1 MRIVAEEDLH
11 KHLAAV
17 PDASARNGH
26 HAVDVRT
33 AVLAALAYA
42 DLFDY
47 PLTMVELYRFQVGT
61 DYSQGEIAGATTE
74 LLGVDGPICKNGE
87 YYCLWGREATFNI
100 RFQRER
106 ASKRVWLR
114 AHRWSRWLARTPF
127 VRMISVTGALSMN
140 NLSGR
145 PDIDLL
151 VVTEPGRVWVCRR
164 LLVLQVRLAR
174 LFGDD
179 LCPNYIL
186 STGNLELD
194 QRDFFTAHELAQMV
208 PLKGEAIH
216 RQMLEQNSWARR
228 FLPKA
233 FGPGQDGPRP
243 GISASP
249 SRLLEKVLGLRI
261 FDRWEGWEL
270 RRLRAKLAPI
280 IGEAAEVVCS
290 PEQCKGH
297 TGLHRAS
304 VLTRYGQHLRELDI
318 DEPLASLLQA
328 NE

>member
-1 MRIVAEEDLH
+1 MRVALDKELH
-11 KHLAAV
+11 ERLAV
-17 PDASARNGH
+17 PDEPARNGH
-26 HAVDVRT
+26 HAIDAPT
-33 AVLAALAYA
+33 AVVAALVYA

-47 PLTMVELYRFQVGT
+47 PLTMGELYRFQVGT
-61 DYSQGEIAGATTE
+61 SYGQEEISRVAGELSDAG
-74 LLGVDGPICKNGE
+74 GPISVDGD
-87 YYCLWGREATFNI
+87 YYSLRGREGIFNI
-100 RFQRER
+100 RPRRER
-106 ASKRVWLR
+106 ASERVWRR
-114 AHRWSRWLARTPF
+114 AHLWSRWMARTPF
-127 VRMISVTGALSMN
+127 VRMIAVTGALSMN

-186 STGNLELD
+186 STSNLQLD

-208 PLKGEAIH
+208 PLKGEAIY
-216 RQMLEQNSWARR
+216 RWMLGENFWARQ
-228 FLPKA
+228 FLPAA
-233 FGPGQDGPRP
+233 FAPAKNEPQATTSG
-243 GISASP
+243 SP
-249 SRLLEKVLGLRI
+249 WRLLERLFGMRI

-280 IGEAAEVVCS
+280 IGQAAEVVCS

-304 VLTRYGQHLRELDI
+304 VLARYGGRLRELGI
-318 DEPLASLLQA
+318 DEPLASLLEA
-328 NE
+328 NV